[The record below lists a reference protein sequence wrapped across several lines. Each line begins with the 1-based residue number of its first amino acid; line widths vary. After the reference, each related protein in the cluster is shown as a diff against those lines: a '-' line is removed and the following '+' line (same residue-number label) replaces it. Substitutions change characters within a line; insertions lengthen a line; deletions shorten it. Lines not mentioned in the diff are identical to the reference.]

1 MLLNKNWK
9 SFFVAIKDWSKKK
22 GEGYLGKPA
31 LPKYKDKNG
40 RSILMIKNIQC
51 RIEDKHLIFSWKPL
65 RKFSGIKTNITGKL
79 MQVRFVPSGNC
90 YWMEIVYQTEV
101 IETKPFNNRIIG
113 IDLGVNNFATMVNN
127 IGKQPIV
134 IKGGIIKSMNQYYN
148 KERAE
153 ISRQTKMVWNN
164 RMRNLTDKHLRKMD
178 TYMHTAS
185 KRIIQYCIEN
195 DIDTLVVGQT
205 KEWKNGVN
213 LGHVNNQNFVC
224 IPYEKFI
231 NQLKYKCEN
240 IGINCV
246 TIEES
251 YTSGTSFIDNELPTK
266 ENYNIK
272 RRIKRGL
279 FRSNGKVLINSDVN
293 GAYQIV
299 KKVYPNAFAE
309 MQARGSR
316 GCDLHPVRF
325 DI

>member
-1 MLLNKNWK
+1 
-9 SFFVAIKDWSKKK
+9 
-22 GEGYLGKPA
+22 
-31 LPKYKDKNG
+31 
-40 RSILMIKNIQC
+40 
-51 RIEDKHLIFSWKPL
+51 
-65 RKFSGIKTNITGKL
+65 
-79 MQVRFVPSGNC
+79 
-90 YWMEIVYQTEV
+90 
-101 IETKPFNNRIIG
+101 
-113 IDLGVNNFATMVNN
+113 
-127 IGKQPIV
+127 
-134 IKGGIIKSMNQYYN
+134 
-148 KERAE
+148 
-153 ISRQTKMVWNN
+153 
-164 RMRNLTDKHLRKMD
+164 MD

-279 FRSNGKVLINSDVN
+279 FRSNDKILINSDVN
-293 GAYQIV
+293 GAYQII

-325 DI
+325 EI